1 MDRAETYCHNTFDC
15 RGVNL
20 VYVPFY
26 SAGFDYCR
34 CTWEDELEGEPGSC
48 GYVAPRRVDAPHR
61 RRWNTIDMG
70 RMLAAPA
77 ARDRAASRPL
87 SVLGT
92 AFVAQ
97 VAAGRSENGGGSRG
111 RFGLVFGEEKKRTFG
126 FPTRR

>member
-1 MDRAETYCHNTFDC
+1 M
-15 RGVNL
+15 
-20 VYVPFY
+20 
-26 SAGFDYCR
+26 S
-34 CTWEDELEGEPGSC
+34 
-48 GYVAPRRVDAPHR
+48 
-61 RRWNTIDMG
+61 
-70 RMLAAPA
+70 RMLAATA